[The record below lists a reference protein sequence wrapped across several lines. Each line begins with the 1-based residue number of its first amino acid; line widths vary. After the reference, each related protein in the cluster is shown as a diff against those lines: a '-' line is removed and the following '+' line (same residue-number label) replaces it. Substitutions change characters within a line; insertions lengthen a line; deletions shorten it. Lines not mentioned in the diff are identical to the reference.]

1 MTLLAVEPV
10 ITPATWDNC
19 TIDGVPTMRCFE
31 VLVER
36 LLMALGGIIFIVLL
50 VLFIYGSYEWMTAGD
65 DAAKVKKAQAV
76 FTSAVIGLVIISA
89 GYLTLLALEQ
99 IFPGFKLTVFSIPTS

>member
-1 MTLLAVEPV
+1 MDPWST
-10 ITPATWDNC
+10 C
-19 TIDGVPTMRCFE
+19 TVDGVPTIKCFE

-36 LLMALGGIIFIVLL
+36 LLSALGGLVFVLL
-50 VLFIYGSYEWMTAGD
+50 LGLFIYGSYQWMTAGD

-89 GYLTLLALEQ
+89 GYLTLVALEQ
-99 IFPGFKLTVFSIPTS
+99 IFPGFKLTEFVISPTP